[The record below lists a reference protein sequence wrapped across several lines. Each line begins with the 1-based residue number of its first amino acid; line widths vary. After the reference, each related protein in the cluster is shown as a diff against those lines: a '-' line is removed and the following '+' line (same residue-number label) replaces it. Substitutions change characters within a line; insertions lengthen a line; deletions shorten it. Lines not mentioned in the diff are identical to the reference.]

1 MTSNWFRDPVA
12 DHLLTPQ
19 NAALIVID
27 YQSSQIAAVQ
37 SMDQAALLM
46 NITSTVKLAKIFG
59 MPIVHSTVNVASGRS
74 KTTVPELAELL
85 TEIPPIDRTTIN
97 AWEDDRFLAAVRA
110 TVRRKLVLCALWT
123 EMCMA
128 FPALDAL
135 REGYDV
141 YPVVDAIAGTS
152 VEAHR
157 AGLERVMQAGG
168 RPITWVSFA
177 GELQRDWARSTAEE
191 VVAVVRGE
199 PARNG

>member
-1 MTSNWFRDPVA
+1 MTSNGFRDPVA

-27 YQSSQIAAVQ
+27 YQPSQIAAVR
-37 SMDQAALLM
+37 SMDQAALLK